1 MLNILVGAAS
11 LIGPHLTALGLSEIQ
26 LDNLLHITV
35 ERGAIES
42 LVTKNVGIWLSHTD
56 KAVNMYQRTAS
67 DFPEYVKE
75 CLSNETYSKITSI
88 KHLASSLHDSLSSHV
103 VAIEQARLHVF
114 NSPTVPFPPQLTRRL
129 QKSLKAEVID
139 KGYHGTRWATHR
151 RQLGEDYGTILAGC
165 WRVYKKWRGSRLG
178 VADP

>member
-42 LVTKNVGIWLSHTD
+42 LVTKNVGIWLSHAD

-67 DFPEYVKE
+67 DV
-75 CLSNETYSKITSI
+75 
-88 KHLASSLHDSLSSHV
+88 SLDTLW
-103 VAIEQARLHVF
+103 
-114 NSPTVPFPPQLTRRL
+114 
-129 QKSLKAEVID
+129 ID
-139 KGYHGTRWATHR
+139 HAT
-151 RQLGEDYGTILAGC
+151 G
-165 WRVYKKWRGSRLG
+165 
-178 VADP
+178 